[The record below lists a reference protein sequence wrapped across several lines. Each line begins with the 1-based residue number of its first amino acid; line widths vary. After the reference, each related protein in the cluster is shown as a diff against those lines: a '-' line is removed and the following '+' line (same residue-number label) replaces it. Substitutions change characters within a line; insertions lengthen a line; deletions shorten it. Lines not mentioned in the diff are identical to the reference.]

1 MGKRKPTVDLVAFA
15 WYRRDDFDRVR
26 ALAKGDCDLQPTF
39 DEWLAHAKEVLAT
52 IPAGVRVEKITVKSD
67 ELAVWLAANN
77 VESNEQTRAQFVFD
91 LASAKY
97 ADKH

>member
-26 ALAKGDCDLQPTF
+26 ALAKGDCDLQPTC
-39 DEWLAHAKEVLAT
+39 DEWLKHATEMLASV
-52 IPAGVRVEKITVKSD
+52 PAGVRVEKFTVTSD

-77 VESNEQTRAQFVFD
+77 VESNAETRARYVFD
-91 LASAKY
+91 LASAKHS
-97 ADKH
+97 DKH